1 MELIVDWTTLK
12 AFATARSL
20 SIQWVLFNSYYL
32 LWAIDGS
39 AEMSAQIPYVSP
51 TPNPSDQYDFETNFQ
66 SAGNQSPRGNMVQVL
81 GKDELTLCPFGA
93 FSGTTLMANGLSVWD
108 IPLPETMVLRG
119 ATFFSAN
126 ATIGDWIS
134 VQAIDKDNITGQGG
148 TPTSPTILGTYAI
161 SWYIMPGLVNT
172 AEDVSI
178 SESLPQGIYM
188 RINYNSVGTTAPV
201 AVMNF
206 ISYVGG

>member
-1 MELIVDWTTLK
+1 MQINMGWSDLK
-12 AFATARSL
+12 AFATARNL
-20 SIQWVLFNSYYL
+20 SIQYVIANDLYYL
-32 LWAIDGS
+32 AAIDGS
-39 AEMSAQIPYVSP
+39 MEITAQIPIVSP
-51 TPNPSDQYDFETNFQ
+51 TPSGSDQSDFETNFM
-66 SAGNQSPRGNMVQVL
+66 SASNTSPKGNVVQVL
-81 GKDELTLCPFGA
+81 GIDTLTLCPFGA
-93 FSGTTLMANGLSVWD
+93 FSGTTLTANGLSIWD

-134 VQAIDKDNITGQGG
+134 IQVVDKDNITGQGG
-148 TPTSPTILGTYAI
+148 TPTNPTILGTYAI
-161 SWYIMPGLVNT
+161 SWYIMPGLVNA

-188 RINYNSVGTTAPV
+188 RINYNSIGTTAPV